1 MRKPALYGLSAAVLL
16 LIGALAVLFLRYRQ
30 TSEDYSMSR
39 AAEQAARDKY
49 ASTIDAIAEIQDS
62 LSAISVG
69 DSAVR
74 ILSRDLQSEQHI
86 AGADGQQAL
95 DRIAE
100 LRASIQRSKQ
110 RIRDLESAIHR
121 RGIQISGLE
130 KMVARLKSTVAE
142 KEQAIAGLTGQV
154 DSLKLQVTDLTA
166 TVEQSQATIRD
177 RESTLEERRR
187 ELATVY
193 YVVGTRK
200 DLTQRGIVAFKGGLL
215 GLGRTLQPTG
225 RFDPALFQPLDTDA
239 QTIVNASA
247 RKVQVLTPQPPGSYE
262 LRTVGNSTE
271 LHILDPREFR
281 KVRQLVI
288 VTT

>member
-30 TSEDYSMSR
+30 TTEDFSMAK

-62 LSAISVG
+62 LSAISLG
-69 DSAVR
+69 DSSVR
-74 ILSRDLQSEQHI
+74 ILSRDLQSEQRI
-86 AGADGQQAL
+86 GGPDGQQAL
-95 DRIAE
+95 DRISE
-100 LRASIQRSKQ
+100 LRASILRNKQ
-110 RIRDLESAIHR
+110 RIRDLESAMHR
-121 RGIQISGLE
+121 RGIQITGLE
-130 KMVARLKSTVAE
+130 KMIARLKTTVSE
-142 KEQAIAGLTGQV
+142 KEAAIAVLTGQV

-166 TVEQSQATIRD
+166 SVEQGQATIRD
-177 RESTLEERRR
+177 RETTLEERRR

-200 DLTQRGIVAFKGGLL
+200 DLTQRGIVALKGGML
-215 GLGRTLQPTG
+215 GLGRTLQATG
-225 RFDPALFQPLDTDA
+225 RFDPALFNPLDTDA
-239 QTIVNASA
+239 QTVVRADA

-262 LRTVGNSTE
+262 LRSVGTQTE